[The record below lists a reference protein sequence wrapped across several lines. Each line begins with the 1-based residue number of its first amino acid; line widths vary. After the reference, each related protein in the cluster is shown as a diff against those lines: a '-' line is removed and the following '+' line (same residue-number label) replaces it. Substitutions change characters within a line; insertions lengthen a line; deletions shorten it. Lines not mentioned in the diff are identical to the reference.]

1 VRRIEKAV
9 AGAAAA
15 ASLALA
21 LAACSAGA
29 SSSGGSSASGG
40 SSSSTTGGTLTLGL
54 LVPATTFEAPDMNW
68 ANESPYGQAVYDSLL
83 QASPSGAIEPHL
95 ATAWSYNASKTVL
108 TLTLRSDVK
117 FTDGA
122 AFDAST
128 AAANLEAFQKGTS
141 ANAAD
146 LVNMESAT
154 AASPTKLVITLKQ
167 PDPAF
172 LVYLTQNPGLQ
183 EDPKAFSG
191 STAKTVPVGSGPY
204 EMDSSA
210 TIPGSAYVFTANPGY
225 WDKAQQHYAKIVM
238 NVYNTSASL
247 LDAIQG
253 GQVNA
258 ANTFDNTAL
267 TQIQNAGFT
276 VWPLQL
282 NWTGLMLLDRAGTMA
297 APLANVKVR
306 QAINYAFDRP
316 ALLKALGNGYGSVTT
331 QIFPTYS
338 PGYESSLD
346 SYYPY
351 DPAKAKQLLAQAGYP
366 NGFTLNMPEA
376 AALGASTY
384 ALIAQQLSA
393 IGIKVN
399 YTSETGN
406 QIFTSILAP
415 KFPATYFILQ
425 EDPTA
430 WQESEFVIAQTA
442 TWNPFHAA
450 DPTVA
455 GYIKTIQTG
464 STDAAAAATKELN
477 QYLVQNAWFAP
488 FFRQQSSF
496 VSDKNTKV
504 TVQAGNALP
513 YLWNIEPS

>member
-1 VRRIEKAV
+1 
-9 AGAAAA
+9 
-15 ASLALA
+15 
-21 LAACSAGA
+21 
-29 SSSGGSSASGG
+29 
-40 SSSSTTGGTLTLGL
+40 
-54 LVPATTFEAPDMNW
+54 MNW
-68 ANESPYGQAVYDSLL
+68 ANESPYGQAVYDTLL

-108 TLTLRSDVK
+108 DLHAPERRSSSP
-117 FTDGA
+117 TEPRSS
-122 AFDAST
+122 AST
-128 AAANLEAFQKGTS
+128 AAQNLEAFQKGTS
-141 ANAAD
+141 DNAAD
-146 LVNMESAT
+146 LVNMQSAT
-154 AASPTKLVITLKQ
+154 AASPTKLVIYAPKQ

-172 LVYLTQNPGLQ
+172 LVYLTQNAGLQ
-183 EDPKAFSG
+183 ESPKAFSG

-204 EMDSSA
+204 EMDASA
-210 TIPGSAYVFTANPGY
+210 TVPGSTYVFTANPGY
-225 WDKAQQHYAKIVM
+225 WDKAQQHYGKIVM
-238 NVYNTSASL
+238 TVFSTSASL
-247 LDAIQG
+247 LDAIEG

-267 TQIQNAGFT
+267 TQIQSAGFT

-282 NWTGLMLLDRAGTMA
+282 NWTGLLLLDRDGSMS

-316 ALLKALGNGYGSVTT
+316 ALLKALGDGYGSVTT

-376 AALGASTY
+376 TALGASTY
-384 ALIAQQLSA
+384 ALIAQQLEA
-393 IGIKVN
+393 VGIKVN
-399 YTSETGN
+399 YTSLTGN
-406 QIFTSILAP
+406 QIFTAILAP
-415 KFPATYFILQ
+415 KYPATYFILQ

-430 WQESEFVIAQTA
+430 WQESQFVIAQSA
-442 TWNPFHAA
+442 TWNPFHDANS
-450 DPTVA
+450 TVA

-464 STDAAAAATKELN
+464 SATQAAAATMQLN

-488 FFRQQSSF
+488 FFRQPAFFFSF

-513 YLWNIEPS
+513 YLWNIVPS